1 MTDYPEFDGIE
12 GMSVDERV
20 VYLLQLKQR
29 YNEVIAQATELLK
42 QDIDTIEKKG
52 CSDARVKLKST
63 EQMSH
68 SQSTK
73 STKS

>member
-29 YNEVIAQATELLK
+29 YNEVIAQAAELLK
-42 QDIDTIEKKG
+42 QDIDTI
-52 CSDARVKLKST
+52 
-63 EQMSH
+63 
-68 SQSTK
+68 
-73 STKS
+73 